1 MLDVCFLFADYS
13 PCGQAGDVGDI
24 KLQATVNALLFIGR
38 VVGGR
43 VAANRAWP
51 WQVVISHYHGLPVQP
66 SPGWPRSLY
75 VSKIL

>member
-1 MLDVCFLFADYS
+1 LFKDYS

-24 KLQATVNALLFIGR
+24 KLQATIDALRLIGR

-51 WQVVISHYHGLPVQP
+51 WQAVISHYYEE
-66 SPGWPRSLY
+66 SRGWPESY
-75 VSKIL
+75 KVSN